1 VDGVA
6 TGHLLPTSIP
16 DVLQS
21 VALRYAAASGKLDA
35 LRVPDG
41 PLDVLAQALLGMSIE
56 RSWNLDEAWQ
66 LVTRA
71 GPYLHL
77 SRSDFDSV
85 IEYLAG
91 GGRVLGPYGTYG
103 KILIEHG
110 TFRVASR
117 RIARDYYMNIGTI
130 SEDFQVKV
138 VNRANHRL
146 GEVEEGFLAALQPDE
161 AFTIGGKAVVI
172 ERFHQTTAV
181 VRPAQ
186 GERVQTPRWMGP
198 KMPLTARLAAEE
210 RRLRRE
216 LRAAWSKGRVSA
228 CRRVLRQ
235 DWKVEPDVTE
245 RLLRYLERQSKAAP
259 IPADDPVQ
267 IERVRERRSLLM
279 LIHCVAGRAVN
290 RSLAW
295 VIAHRLGVSG
305 SVVANHDD
313 HAFLLSVSPKDQ
325 PTEAELR
332 AAFRPEGF
340 REALQNALEQ
350 TEVLGRQF
358 RPVAEIGQLIP
369 RRTYRGPIPARASS
383 WNGSLLY
390 TTLREHEP
398 AHPLIRETIRGVLE
412 DMMDVERAEAEAAR
426 IWTAEWEMFDLPR
439 PSPFGLELFAA
450 FSRETLLAQDPDRAL
465 DELVTALYEEW
476 GETR

>member
-1 VDGVA
+1 VA
-6 TGHLLPTSIP
+6 KGCLLPTSVP

-21 VALRYAAASGKLDA
+21 IALRHAAAAGKLDL
-35 LRVPDG
+35 LRVPAG

-56 RSWNLDEAWQ
+56 RPWRLADAYEC
-66 LVTRA
+66 VTRA
-71 GPYLHL
+71 GPYLDL
-77 SRSDFDSV
+77 SLEDFESV

-103 KILIEHG
+103 KIIVERG

-130 SEDFQVKV
+130 SDALQVKV
-138 VNRANHRL
+138 VNRANRRI
-146 GEVEEGFLAALQPDE
+146 GEVEENFLASLQPGE
-161 AFTIGGKAVVI
+161 AFTIGGRAVAV
-172 ERFHQTTAV
+172 ERLHQTTAV
-181 VRPAQ
+181 VRPAA

-198 KMPLTARLAAEE
+198 KMPLSARLAAEE
-210 RRLRRE
+210 RRLRKD
-216 LRAAWSKGRVSA
+216 LRRAWEQDGASG
-228 CRRVLRQ
+228 CRRVLR
-235 DWKVEPDVTE
+235 DGWGAEPDVVE
-245 RLLRYLERQSKAAP
+245 RMVRYLERQNKAAP

-267 IERVRERRSLLM
+267 IERLREGRSLLI
-279 LIHCVAGRAVN
+279 LVHCVAGRAVN

-295 VIAHRLGVSG
+295 VVAHRLGVSG

-325 PTEAELR
+325 PSEAELR
-332 AAFRPEGF
+332 AALCPEGF
-340 REALQNALEQ
+340 REALRNALEQ

-369 RRTYRGPIPARASS
+369 RRTWRGPTSSRASS

-390 TTLREHEP
+390 TTLRQHEP
-398 AHPLIRETIRGVLE
+398 DHPLVRETIRGALE
-412 DMMDVERAEAEAAR
+412 DMMDAERAQAEAAR
-426 IWTAEWEMFDLPR
+426 IHASEWEIFDLPR
-439 PSPFGLELFAA
+439 PAPFGLELFAA
-450 FSRETLLAQDPDRAL
+450 FSRETLLAQDPDQAL

-476 GETR
+476 GKAV